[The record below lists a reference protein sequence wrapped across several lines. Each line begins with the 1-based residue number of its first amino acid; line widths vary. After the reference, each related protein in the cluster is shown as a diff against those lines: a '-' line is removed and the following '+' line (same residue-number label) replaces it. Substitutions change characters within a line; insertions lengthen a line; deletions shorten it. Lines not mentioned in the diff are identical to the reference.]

1 MRIEPTVLVLDGSDA
16 PRGALLMRL
25 RRMGYRALRAK
36 TPEEA
41 FALVEERRHC
51 VEAALIPPDLA
62 VANLRAA
69 LESLSTRSPTGSLGY
84 VLAGA
89 CPPEE
94 LLAEMR
100 EAGVKLAL
108 WEPLDDAR
116 LRYQVNRAL
125 AGADTSA
132 LLRRDAM
139 RAPLEVP
146 AQIIQA
152 GRSKEARV
160 YTLSVGGVY
169 LETQRPA
176 MRGAKLEVELELW
189 PSNIRIAGVVT
200 YTSVPGNLRRTNL
213 PIGMGVRFE
222 GVDEGSL
229 ARIRRAVAE
238 VSLQLTV

>member
-41 FALVEERRHC
+41 FALVEESRHC

-69 LESLSTRSPTGSLGY
+69 LESLSTRSPSGSLGY
-84 VLAGA
+84 VLAGP
-89 CPPEE
+89 CPQPEA
-94 LLAEMR
+94 LAEMR

-116 LRYQVNRAL
+116 LRFQVNRAL
-125 AGADTSA
+125 AGTDSA
-132 LLRRDAM
+132 LLRRAAM

-146 AQIIQA
+146 AQVFQA
-152 GRSKEARV
+152 GRTKDTRV
-160 YTLSVGGVY
+160 YTLSVAGAY
-169 LETQRPA
+169 LETPRPA
-176 MRGAKLEVELELW
+176 MRGTPIEVELELW
-189 PSNIRIAGVVT
+189 PSTIRVAGVVT

-213 PIGMGVRFE
+213 PLGMGVRFD
-222 GVDEGSL
+222 GLDEAGLS
-229 ARIRRAVAE
+229 RIRRAVAE
-238 VSLQLTV
+238 VSMQLTV